1 MPALSLASTAT
12 GGHHRDGVRIEY
24 SSRHAGRKGA
34 NSATAAWNSIGL
46 SGVLSTVLIVVLGGT
61 LVGGVITL
69 CSWLAR
75 GRLTLDARLGRS
87 FHRLGPLTVEIDAPR
102 ELVFEQLSAP
112 YLGRTPRQVAATL
125 EVIERGADMVVARH
139 VTKVAFYTS
148 ETVESVRFE
157 APGRISFR
165 HLRGPVPHAVEA
177 FELAERNGGT
187 ELVYT
192 GELGI
197 DFWVLGKLAGRYWV
211 TPTWLGIVREHLD
224 EVKTAAEVR
233 AGARRRREQRN
244 RTDQP
249 ADGG

>member
-1 MPALSLASTAT
+1 MQGSQRANATTAT
-12 GGHHRDGVRIEY
+12 
-24 SSRHAGRKGA
+24 
-34 NSATAAWNSIGL
+34 WNSIGL
-46 SGVLSTVLIVVLGGT
+46 SGVLPTVLIVVLGGT
-61 LVGGVITL
+61 LIGGVITL
-69 CSWLAR
+69 CSWMAR

-112 YLGRTPRQVAATL
+112 YLGHTPREVATTL
-125 EVIERGADMVVARH
+125 EVIDRGADMVVARH
-139 VTKVAFYTS
+139 VTKVAFSTS

-187 ELVYT
+187 ELVYA

-211 TPTWLGIVREHLD
+211 TPTWLGIVREHLG
-224 EVKTAAEVR
+224 EVKTAAESR
-233 AGARRRREQRN
+233 AGARRRRDQRN
-244 RTDQP
+244 STEQT
-249 ADGG
+249 ANGS

>member
-1 MPALSLASTAT
+1 MQ
-12 GGHHRDGVRIEY
+12 
-24 SSRHAGRKGA
+24 GRQRA
-34 NSATAAWNSIGL
+34 NSATAAGNSIGL
-46 SGVLSTVLIVVLGGT
+46 SGVLPTVLMVVLGGT

-75 GRLTLDARLGRS
+75 GRLTLDTRLGRS
-87 FHRLGPLTVEIDAPR
+87 FHRLGPLAVEIAAPR

-112 YLGRTPRQVAATL
+112 YLGRTPREVAATL
-125 EVIERGADMVVARH
+125 DVIERGTDMVVARH

-211 TPTWLGIVREHLD
+211 TPTWLGVVREHLD
-224 EVKTAAEVR
+224 EVKSAAEAR
-233 AGARRRREQRN
+233 AEARRRREQRN
-244 RTDQP
+244 RTDQT
-249 ADGG
+249 ADGS

>member
-1 MPALSLASTAT
+1 MT
-12 GGHHRDGVRIEY
+12 GDVPDAWQRWQRAECIARGLHLRTVRGNPGG
-24 SSRHAGRKGA
+24 SV
-34 NSATAAWNSIGL
+34 WNSLGP
-46 SGVLSTVLIVVLGGT
+46 SGVSPMVLILVLGGT

-69 CSWLAR
+69 FSWMAR
-75 GRLTLDARLGRS
+75 GRLTLDADLGRS

-112 YLGRTPRQVAATL
+112 YLGRTPRETAATL
-125 EVIERGADMVVARH
+125 EVIERGSDMVVARH
-139 VTKVAFYTS
+139 FSKIGFYTS

-157 APGRISFR
+157 APRRISFR

-177 FELAERNGGT
+177 FELAELNGGT

-211 TPTWLGIVREHLD
+211 TPTWLGIVHEHLD
-224 EVKTAAEVR
+224 EVRTAVEAR
-233 AGARRRREQRN
+233 AGARRRREQRH
-244 RTDQP
+244 RT
-249 ADGG
+249 AE

>member
-1 MPALSLASTAT
+1 
-12 GGHHRDGVRIEY
+12 
-24 SSRHAGRKGA
+24 
-34 NSATAAWNSIGL
+34 
-46 SGVLSTVLIVVLGGT
+46 
-61 LVGGVITL
+61 
-69 CSWLAR
+69 
-75 GRLTLDARLGRS
+75 
-87 FHRLGPLTVEIDAPR
+87 
-102 ELVFEQLSAP
+102 
-112 YLGRTPRQVAATL
+112 
-125 EVIERGADMVVARH
+125 MVVARH
-139 VTKVAFYTS
+139 VTKVAFYMS

-177 FELAERNGGT
+177 FGLAERNGGT

-224 EVKTAAEVR
+224 EVKAAAEAR

-244 RTDQP
+244 STDQT
-249 ADGG
+249 ANGS